1 MLSNLVCVVD
11 DDESVR
17 ESLRALLA
25 SAGYRVIA
33 FSSPEACLESDA
45 RRGAGCLVA
54 DVRMPRMSG
63 PDLYAE
69 IVRRGEALPVV
80 FITGQ
85 PTDEIRARVRDARA
99 VALLVK
105 PFDDEALLDAIEQ
118 ALVPPS

>member
-1 MLSNLVCVVD
+1 MFSNLVCVVD

-17 ESLRALLA
+17 ESLRALLV

-45 RRGAGCLVA
+45 RRGADCLIA

-63 PDLYAE
+63 PDLFAE
-69 IVRRGEALPVV
+69 IVRRGETLPVV

-85 PTDEIRARVRDARA
+85 PTDEIRARARDAGA

-105 PFDDEALLDAIEQ
+105 PFDDEALLGALDQ